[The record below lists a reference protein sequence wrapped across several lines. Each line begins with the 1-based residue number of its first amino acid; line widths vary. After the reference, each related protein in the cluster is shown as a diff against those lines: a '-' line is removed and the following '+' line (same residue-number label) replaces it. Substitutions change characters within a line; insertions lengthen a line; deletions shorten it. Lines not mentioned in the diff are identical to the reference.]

1 MNPMA
6 PEQNV
11 LDEQERI
18 NLDQSHEATLDSTTG
33 LAGDISSTCFPSL
46 TGLRSRT
53 QVETQEEAAISSR
66 TAFVDLH
73 NATAALG
80 ASPIAALQ
88 AAWAV
93 VLSAY
98 TAAEDHVIYTTIISS
113 PPSYTP
119 GHLQE
124 EKHHEIPTR
133 VWLNNSQGW
142 GQRKN
147 GSILKRL
154 TRSNA
159 VALPRQEKSSKHG
172 TMIALKGKESSGHGL
187 ELGDRLFKGEEY
199 SVSLIA
205 WPAKAGSLKLKL
217 LFTKMVLN
225 KTSALVTLKQLDDI
239 LAFILA
245 HPSNPIAR
253 SLGAIRPS
261 LLSISNESP
270 EQCTDLSTQPTY
282 LHTQFEKFAKDSP
295 HRIALDFRRDIYRE
309 RSSDNTMWTYE
320 QLNDKART
328 LATYLIHR
336 FGQLAD
342 NVIPIC
348 MKRRPELYVAV
359 LGILKAGAAW
369 CPIDPAFPPRRRH
382 HLIARTGAQMLI
394 VAEQDIIDG
403 IEGIPHCVTTV
414 DITCL
419 QDTVAHSSESPCP
432 TMGSLAYLIWTS
444 GTSGDPKGVPI
455 HHEAAVTSMR
465 ALQSSIPTDIKG
477 GVVRCLQFSQFTFD
491 VFIQDLFY
499 TWGLRGTII
508 SSTREIMLGSFAE
521 LATKT
526 NATHVHMTP
535 AFAASV
541 LRERCPTLEVIT
553 MIGEKLPQAVAD
565 NWSQNIR
572 AFNTYGPAETTVVS
586 CFRQISATDEVQSE
600 NIGFPL
606 ASVSAFVMRDGKPLM
621 RQGIGELALGGPQ
634 LSKGYWQDPSRSS
647 INFLW
652 NEHFSRHLYMTGD
665 MVRQLYDG
673 SLEFIGRTDDLIKVQ
688 GIRIELSEIGFCLRT
703 CHPLIEQVEIQY
715 LCRQDRPSKA
725 IIAFLAAPTLGI
737 TKGPGNSI
745 TSEEAISIAQAALVS
760 AQTNLPGYMIPRV
773 FLVLNSIPRTSSA
786 KIDKAALKE
795 IYCLIDL
802 GRWERLMTSSSNNTD
817 EVSTWSPL
825 ESDLIATIAEV
836 SGAPQKSM
844 SRGSNLR
851 FIGIDSIGATRLA
864 PMATARGI
872 SLSVA
877 EILRCQNLD
886 DLLQVTNKSRNV
898 NLTPG
903 YDIEAFHHEWYP
915 RVREILKRTDVFV
928 TPALSLQESL
938 LSESMQNSNTY
949 WSHVFFSLNAQ
960 VDIARLHEAW
970 LQVISHTEA
979 LRTGFI
985 PLAAVLG
992 HCDGASV
999 EDSTF
1004 LQLIYENT
1012 VIDWTC
1018 VESSD
1023 IDIRTLS
1030 RERAHAVAES
1040 RQRSHFRDPL
1050 VAITVFEQPHH
1061 RTMMISIHHS
1071 VRDEA
1076 SLNFVLE
1083 DVCKSYEENGKDSKQ
1098 RHQLRDAL
1106 KVMLPTKAQI
1116 DRDKEFW
1123 SKALDDFITTGDA
1136 GAWPDLTG
1144 ENTRSEGPAAEII
1157 FHTQALKTSYKDL
1170 QVAANKLGASS
1181 VASIIR
1187 VAWGTVL
1194 LEYLETDS
1202 VVFAETWSSRIDDHI
1217 LANVVG
1223 PLMNVLPV
1231 PFRALGSVRQALI
1244 AQSSFQKESGAHRSI
1259 HAKAIRKFLGRSE
1272 HQVLYPALFNFLPY
1286 MEEDSRKSS
1295 SLWTRADTLIGLS
1308 VEHPLALNVAQ
1319 ATNGILELEISASRG
1334 VISSGHLAILALQV
1348 DAFVETMVRSPDI
1361 PLAQLSL
1368 SVPKELLSVTSIAF
1382 SEEVRLAW
1390 RQNPTEWVDYYAS
1403 VHPQWPAAQ
1412 VFTSISN
1419 DECESQT
1426 WNFEE
1431 LRSAYCV
1438 IAASIRH
1445 GGYINRMMA
1454 VCLDRRIEAYAII
1467 LGILA
1472 SGNTYLPI
1480 DEDLPSE
1487 RKSFLLK
1494 DSTAAMLFTTRSLA
1508 QAFTGAPSASRIV
1521 YVDDST
1527 YMEQISH
1534 GDSHEVPLQSQASDN
1549 AYLLYTSGSTGIP
1562 KGVLVGRGNLCSF
1575 IEGLSEFIC
1584 PLIPGM
1590 KELSGKG
1597 KYLGLASRAFDVHIA
1612 EMFLAW
1618 RQGLAAV
1625 TAPRMMLLDNLD
1637 LALRQLK
1644 ITHASFVP
1652 SLIDQ
1657 AGLNPAGLPDLH
1669 YLGVGGEKMSKSVI
1683 DTWASNENTALIN
1696 AYGPTEMSIGCTA
1709 AEVTIDSNSR
1719 NVGRPYGNSVAHV
1732 LVPGSDRYTLR
1743 GVAGE
1748 LCFTGDLVA
1757 NGYHNRPN
1765 AKGFVENFN
1774 GERMYRTGDIV
1785 RLMADDA
1792 LEYLR
1797 REDDQVKVRG
1807 QRLELGEISE
1817 AIRSSAV
1824 TTLGL
1829 ARIDVTTMIAQHPK
1843 LSKPQVVSFVV
1854 LPNLDTASGSPKR
1867 QSSAGDNDI
1876 ARKMQAECRKNLPAY
1891 MVPDLII
1898 PITRLPLAPSSGKAD
1913 MKRLKVLF
1921 ADLPVADMVL
1931 SSSDRLHQPESSHR
1945 ELTEA
1950 EKIVRSAVEST
1961 LAVNAAEILSTTNIF
1976 RLGLDSLSAIS
1987 LAIKLQR
1994 VGYDCTVSSVLRNP
2008 TVEELARLPRK
2019 GQSTGQPADT
2029 LTQTRSRLADLES
2042 RFGANRPRDL
2052 DGAGILVIKPCM
2064 PLQETLVANN
2074 RALYINHKMLRL
2086 LPNTDRARLYG
2097 AWAGVIADH
2106 EIFRTCFQEF
2116 EDGFVQVV
2124 LEYDPAKSV
2133 PWLEIAT
2140 VNTELACQIQQSI
2153 SAENIISDMARNCP
2167 MRLTLL
2173 WSPTDNEDSILLF
2186 SMHHALYDRESI
2198 SIVLEEVN
2206 LRYHSGTPSAHSPF
2220 DSMIGYVCSQD
2231 LGAAKTFWQG
2241 YLACYRPISFT
2252 DRADTTDVEIQN
2264 HHFLTVDK
2272 TLTMSL
2278 AELQKLSSSFSGTL
2292 TSTIQAI
2299 FGIILAQTLG
2309 TDDVV
2314 YGAVLSGRTV
2324 PVENAHTIVAPC
2336 ITTIPQR
2343 VKVNKDCSTIVDIVK
2358 IAQQGFLESLEFQHT
2373 ALRHIHRWLRAE
2385 KPLFDCLVSC
2395 VQKVDRKSSVYPPLW
2410 TELESS
2416 MQNEFPLA
2424 VEFEADNEAGVMHA
2438 HCTYSPAFGDL
2449 DRASSLLENV
2459 DLLLGALVR
2468 EENVT
2473 PEDLGFSA
2481 SFATDSRPTPHVWN
2495 ESSWTTT
2502 ELKIRELTVEICGI
2516 SGKEISKGASF
2527 FSLGIDSITAIR
2539 FAKSLRHSNYECSS
2553 ADVMRHSSIG
2563 ALAEMIKVAR
2573 PHISGVENLAEQPWG
2588 KIPKH
2593 MIPKIAKLSPKDTII
2608 EVYTCTPLQSSML
2621 TQTLGSEGAFYVHS
2635 HTVRLAQDIDLFE
2648 LKQAWER
2655 LTMQT
2660 EILRTTFHFHDA
2672 STSWLAAVHLERPD
2686 AWVEYRITTPLSESL
2701 TDNTKNTIY
2710 SVEADFEQPP
2720 WKVAVLK
2727 TATEVV
2733 LVISMHHSL
2742 YDGQSINFV
2751 FQDLARMY
2759 QGIPLPPRA
2768 PFSVAARA
2776 ISKTMEN
2783 AAEFWLQ
2790 KLDGYH
2796 SNIISPLV
2804 APTETDMIEVE
2815 LCLNMTIENI
2825 LQGCR
2830 DLDVTIQTV
2839 AILAFGKTLAC
2850 VSGRR
2855 DVVFGHVVG
2864 GRSLAMPGAD
2874 DVIGPLFNTVP
2885 SRIIFDKTYAANK
2898 TAAVETQ
2905 QFWGASQ
2912 PYQHAS
2918 LASIMRAWRRK
2929 VGDADAQLI
2938 DTLFIFQ
2945 NSVGRTAFPDGL
2957 WAPLDLGDSVAFTEY
2972 PTNFEFEQG
2981 EKDIRLKVVSRKRL
2995 RTREQLKLW
3004 LTEFDQAFQDILE
3017 QPRRSVMAFPSS
3029 LQGLP
3034 LAIESGK
3041 SRPPQQDEVE
3051 SGPDLEAIRT
3061 ALSGISSVPPED
3073 ISVDASIFSLG
3084 LDSISAIHVAA
3095 TCRKR
3100 GYVVSVADVVQGRS
3114 LRGICRRL
3122 RERESDQYLQIGN
3135 QVALISTESRS
3146 KALALAKVGSECV
3159 EDVLPCLAGQVYHLA
3174 TWLKSDRMMCEA
3186 TWTYQCFE
3194 RLNVDDMR
3202 SAWKRLRGRHSVMR
3216 TTFVALSPKEAVQV
3230 VSKPSTL
3237 KDDCFEYEEDLTRS
3251 RDTIIDTI
3259 KRESRQSFDFIDPPL
3274 KLCLVRAHTHD
3285 HLLLKLHHVVY
3296 DAWTIQTIVD
3306 DLSAL
3311 YRNIDLP
3318 SLPRFDSFIH
3328 RTLHSLH
3335 KRPEE
3340 TYWRRSLNNC
3350 QQTILKPSTTLTPT
3364 ASTPA
3369 TLYLKS
3375 AIPDL
3380 HNLENTCRQTS
3391 TTLPTLILLAYAR
3404 TLARHTR
3411 ITNPTFGLYQAGRSA
3426 SFNYIDQLC
3435 APTLNVLPIV
3445 IPSAWDQPVDE
3456 SAKDLQ
3462 ADLAAR
3468 IEFEQ
3473 SYLSEVLT
3481 MVGYGSGEK
3490 PLFNTFVN
3498 ILSYEDRTLAESSK
3512 AKRARDEEA
3521 LFVPY
3526 QLDGMGDLAPS
3537 EIRRGKTAVDGLEV
3551 GYLAE
3556 KNLFLDVVRN
3566 VEDDCVDFGIK
3577 CDGALLD
3584 EGMVRVF
3591 AGEVAAEVATVVEAF
3606 REGRVGR
3613 RVKGERDD

>member
-11 LDEQERI
+11 LNEQEII

-33 LAGDISSTCFPSL
+33 LAGDLSSTRFPSL
-46 TGLRSRT
+46 TGLRSRI
-53 QVETQEEAAISSR
+53 QVETQGEATISSR

-98 TAAEDHVIYTTIISS
+98 TAAEDHIIYTTIISS
-113 PPSYTP
+113 PASYTP

-124 EKHHEIPTR
+124 EKHHAIPTR
-133 VWLNNSQGW
+133 VCLNNSQGW
-142 GQRKN
+142 GQNTN

-154 TRSNA
+154 TKSNA

-172 TMIALKGKESSGHGL
+172 TMIALKGKERSGHGL
-187 ELGDRLFKGEEY
+187 ESSDRLYKGEEY

-205 WPAKAGSLKLKL
+205 WPAKAGFLKLKL

-245 HPSNPIAR
+245 HPSNPIVR

-261 LLSISNESP
+261 LLSILNESP
-270 EQCTDLSTQPTY
+270 EQCTDLSTRPTY

-295 HRIALDFRRDIYRE
+295 HRIALDFREDIYRE

-320 QLNDKART
+320 QLDDKART

-382 HLIARTGAQMLI
+382 DLIARTGAQMLI
-394 VAEQDIIDG
+394 VAEQDISDG
-403 IEGIPHCVTTV
+403 IEGIPHGIVTV

-419 QDTVAHSSESPCP
+419 QDTVANSSESPCP

-455 HHEAAVTSMR
+455 HHEAAVTSMT

-491 VFIQDLFY
+491 VFIQDIFY
-499 TWGLRGTII
+499 TWGLGGTII

-521 LATKT
+521 LATRT
-526 NATHVHMTP
+526 NATHAHMTP

-586 CFRQISATDEVQSE
+586 CFRQFSTTDEVQSE

-606 ASVSAFVMRDGKPLM
+606 ASVSAFVMRNGKPFM

-647 INFLW
+647 KSFLW
-652 NEHFSRHLYMTGD
+652 NKHFSRHLYMTGD

-688 GIRIELSEIGFCLRT
+688 GIRIELSEIGFCLRS
-703 CHPLIEQVEIQY
+703 CHPLIEQIEIQY

-737 TKGPGNSI
+737 TKEPGQSI
-745 TSEEAISIAQAALVS
+745 TSEGAISIAQAALVS
-760 AQTNLPGYMIPRV
+760 AQINLPGYMIPRG

-786 KIDKAALKE
+786 KTDKSALKE
-795 IYCLIDL
+795 IYSLIDL
-802 GRWERLMTSSSNNTD
+802 GRWEKSMTSSKNNVD

-836 SGAPQKSM
+836 SGTAQESM
-844 SRGSNLR
+844 SRGSDLR

-864 PMATARGI
+864 PIATARGI
-872 SLSVA
+872 SLSVT
-877 EILRCQNLD
+877 EILRCQNLG
-886 DLLQVTNKSRNV
+886 DLLQVTKTSRNV
-898 NLTPG
+898 NLTAG
-903 YDIEAFHHEWYP
+903 YDMGPFHQKWYP
-915 RVREILKRTDVFV
+915 RARETLKRSDLFV
-928 TPALSLQESL
+928 APALPLQESL
-938 LSESMQNSNTY
+938 LSESMQNSNAY
-949 WSHVFFSLNAQ
+949 WSHVFLSLNAQ
-960 VDIARLHEAW
+960 VDIPRLHEAW
-970 LQVISHTEA
+970 VQVISHTEA

-999 EDSTF
+999 DDSTF

-1012 VIDWTC
+1012 AIDWIC
-1018 VESSD
+1018 VESLDVD
-1023 IDIRTLS
+1023 ITTLS

-1040 RQRSHFRDPL
+1040 RQRSHFTDPL
-1050 VAITVFEQPHH
+1050 VAITIFEQPNH

-1076 SLNFVLE
+1076 SLKFVLE
-1083 DVCKSYEENGKDSKQ
+1083 DVSKSYEEDGKDSKR

-1106 KVMLPTKAQI
+1106 KVMLPTKAQS
-1116 DRDKEFW
+1116 DRDAEFW
-1123 SKALDDFITTGDA
+1123 SKALDDFITTEDA
-1136 GAWPDLTG
+1136 GTWPDLTG
-1144 ENTRSEGPAAEII
+1144 KNTRSEGPAAEII
-1157 FHTQALKTSYKDL
+1157 SHTRALKTSYKDL
-1170 QVAANKLGASS
+1170 QVAANTFGASS

-1187 VAWGTVL
+1187 VAWGTLL

-1223 PLMNVLPV
+1223 PLINVLPV

-1272 HQVLYPALFNFLPY
+1272 HQVLYPAFFNFLPDLK
-1286 MEEDSRKSS
+1286 EDDWNGS
-1295 SLWTRADTLIGLS
+1295 SLWKRDDTIVGLS

-1319 ATNGILELEISASRG
+1319 ATNGILELEISASRN

-1348 DAFVETMVRSPDI
+1348 DAFVETILRSPDI

-1368 SVPKELLSVTSIAF
+1368 SVPKELLSVTSIEF

-1390 RQNPTEWVDYYAS
+1390 SQNPTEWVDYYAS
-1403 VHPQWPAAQ
+1403 LHPQWPAVQ

-1445 GGYINRMMA
+1445 GGHVNRMMA

-1494 DSTAAMLFTTRSLA
+1494 DSTAAMLFTTRFLA
-1508 QAFTGAPSASRIV
+1508 QTFPGAPFGSRTV
-1521 YVDDST
+1521 YVDDSA
-1527 YMEQISH
+1527 YVEQISPD
-1534 GDSHEVPLQSQASDN
+1534 DSNEVLLQSKASDN

-1590 KELSGKG
+1590 QELPGKG

-1625 TAPRMMLLDNLD
+1625 TAPRMMLLDNLE

-1657 AGLNPAGLPDLH
+1657 AGLNPASLPDLH

-1757 NGYHNRPN
+1757 NGYLNRPD

-1797 REDDQVKVRG
+1797 REDDQAKVRG
-1807 QRLELGEISE
+1807 QRVELGEISE

-1843 LSKPQVVSFVV
+1843 LSKVRVVSFVV
-1854 LPNLDTASGSPKR
+1854 LVPNLDTASGSPRR

-1876 ARKMQAECRKNLPAY
+1876 ARKMQAECRKILPAY

-1913 MKRLKVLF
+1913 LKRLKALF
-1921 ADLPVADMVL
+1921 ADLTVVDMVL

-1945 ELTEA
+1945 ELTAA
-1950 EKIVRSAVEST
+1950 EKTVRSAVEST
-1961 LAVNAAEILSTTNIF
+1961 LAVDAAEILTNTNIF

-1987 LAIKLQR
+1987 LAIRLQR

-2008 TVEELARLPRK
+2008 TVAELAHLPRK

-2042 RFGANRPRDL
+2042 RFGADRPRDL
-2052 DGAGILVIKPCM
+2052 DGVAILAVKPCM

-2074 RALYINHKMLRL
+2074 RALYINHMMLKL
-2086 LPNTDRARLYG
+2086 LPNTDRARLYR

-2106 EIFRTCFQEF
+2106 EILRTCFQEF

-2124 LEYDPAKSV
+2124 LQYDPAKSV
-2133 PWLEIAT
+2133 PWVKIAT
-2140 VNTELACQIQQSI
+2140 VNTESACQIQQTI
-2153 SAENIISDMARNCP
+2153 SARNIISDMARNCP

-2173 WSPTDNEDSILLF
+2173 WSPTNNKDSILLF
-2186 SMHHALYDRESI
+2186 SIHHALYDRESI

-2231 LGAAKTFWQG
+2231 LGTAKTFWQG
-2241 YLACYRPISFT
+2241 YLAYYRPVSFT
-2252 DRADTTDVEIQN
+2252 DRANTTDVEIQN
-2264 HHFLTVDK
+2264 YHFLTVDK
-2272 TLTMSL
+2272 TLTMPL

-2314 YGAVLSGRTV
+2314 FGAVLSGRTV
-2324 PVENAHTIVAPC
+2324 PIENPHTIVAPC

-2343 VKVNKDCSTIVDIVK
+2343 IKVNKECSTIVDIVK
-2358 IAQQGFLESLEFQHT
+2358 IAQQGFIESLEFQHT
-2373 ALRHIHRWLRAE
+2373 ALRHIHRWLEAE
-2385 KPLFDCLVSC
+2385 KPLFECLVSY
-2395 VQKVDRKSSVYPPLW
+2395 VQKVDRKGSLYPPLW

-2416 MQNEFPLA
+2416 MQNEFSLTI
-2424 VEFEADNEAGVMHA
+2424 EFEADHEAGVMHT
-2438 HCTYSPAFGDL
+2438 HCTFSPAFGDL
-2449 DRASSLLENV
+2449 ERASSLLESV

-2473 PEDLGFSA
+2473 PEDLGFSTT
-2481 SFATDSRPTPHVWN
+2481 FAADSRPKSHVWN
-2495 ESSWTTT
+2495 ESSWTPT
-2502 ELKIRELTVEICGI
+2502 ELKIQELMVEICGI
-2516 SGKEISKGASF
+2516 SRKEVSKGASF

-2553 ADVMRHSSIG
+2553 ADVLRHSCIG
-2563 ALAEMIKVAR
+2563 ALAEMIEVAR
-2573 PHISGVENLAEQPWG
+2573 PHINGIANLAEQPQG
-2588 KIPKH
+2588 NIPKH
-2593 MIPKIAKLSPKDTII
+2593 MIRKIAKVSPKDIVI
-2608 EVYTCTPLQSSML
+2608 EVYACTPLQSSML
-2621 TQTLGSEGAFYVHS
+2621 TQTLGSNGVLYVHS
-2635 HTVRLAQDIDLFE
+2635 HAVRLAQDVDLVE

-2660 EILRTTFHFHDA
+2660 EILRTTFHFDDA
-2672 STSWLAAVHLERPD
+2672 SNSWLAAVYQERPD
-2686 AWVEYRITTPLSESL
+2686 AWVEYRITNPLSESL
-2701 TDNTKNTIY
+2701 TDNTKSTIFG
-2710 SVEADFEQPP
+2710 VEADFEQPP

-2733 LVISMHHSL
+2733 LVVSMHHSL
-2742 YDGQSINFV
+2742 YDGQSINLV

-2759 QGIPLPPRA
+2759 QGIQIPPRA

-2796 SNIISPLV
+2796 SNIISPSV

-2815 LCLNMTIENI
+2815 LSLKMTIDNI

-2839 AILAFGKTLAC
+2839 AILAYGKILAC

-2874 DVIGPLFNTVP
+2874 EVIGPLFNTVP
-2885 SRIIFDKTYAANK
+2885 SRIIFDKTYVANK
-2898 TAAVETQ
+2898 TAAVEIQ
-2905 QFWGASQ
+2905 QSWGDSQ

-2918 LASIMRAWRRK
+2918 LASIMQGWRRK

-2945 NSVGRTAFPDGL
+2945 NIVGRSAFTDGL
-2957 WAPLDLGDSVAFTEY
+2957 WAPFDLGDSVAFTEY

-2981 EKDIRLKVVSRKRL
+2981 EKDIRLKVVSRKGL

-3017 QPRRSVMAFPSS
+3017 QPQRSVMAFPSS

-3041 SRPPQQDEVE
+3041 SRSPQQDEVE
-3051 SGPDLEAIRT
+3051 FGPDLEVIRT
-3061 ALSGISSVPPED
+3061 ALSGISRVPPEN

-3084 LDSISAIHVAA
+3084 LDSISAIQVAA

-3100 GYVVSVADVVQGRS
+3100 GYAVSVADVVQGRS
-3114 LRGICRRL
+3114 LGGICRLL
-3122 RERESDQYLQIGN
+3122 RERKPDQYLQIGD

-3146 KALALAKVGSECV
+3146 EALVLAKVGNECV

-3174 TWLKSDRMMCEA
+3174 TWLKSNRMMCEA
-3186 TWTYQCFE
+3186 TWTYQCSE

-3216 TTFVALSPKEAVQV
+3216 TTFVAPGPKEAVQV

-3237 KDDCFEYEEDLTRS
+3237 NDE
-3251 RDTIIDTI
+3251 
-3259 KRESRQSFDFIDPPL
+3259 SFDFLEDLRNSQDIVIDHIGREAQQPFDLMNPPS
-3274 KLCLVRAHTHD
+3274 KLYLVRAHTHD
-3285 HLLLKLHHVVY
+3285 YLALKLHHVAY
-3296 DAWTIQTIVD
+3296 DAWTIQTIID
-3306 DLSAL
+3306 DLAAF

-3318 SLPRFDSFIH
+3318 SPPRFDSFIQH
-3328 RTLHSLH
+3328 TLNSLH
-3335 KRPEE
+3335 KPPEE
-3340 TYWRRSLNNC
+3340 IYWRRSLNNC
-3350 QQTILKPSTTLTPT
+3350 QQTILEPSTTLTPT

-3375 AIPDL
+3375 AIPNL

-3426 SFNYIDQLC
+3426 SFKNIDQLC
-3435 APTLNVLPIV
+3435 APTLNVLPV
-3445 IPSAWDQPVDE
+3445 VVPSVLDLPVGE
-3456 SAKDLQ
+3456 IARQLQ

-3468 IEFEQ
+3468 VDFEQ
-3473 SYLSEVLT
+3473 SYLSEVLA
-3481 MVGYGSGEK
+3481 MVGYGSGEN

-3498 ILSYEDRTLAESSK
+3498 ILSDEAHTLTKSS
-3512 AKRARDEEA
+3512 RGNGARDEKA

-3526 QLDGMGDLAPS
+3526 QLDGMGELAPT
-3537 EIRRGKTAVDGLEV
+3537 EPIRQEKTAVDGLEV

-3556 KNLFLDVVRN
+3556 KNLFFDVVRN

-3577 CDGALLD
+3577 CDGTLMDA
-3584 EGMVRVF
+3584 GMVRVF
-3591 AGEVAAEVATVVEAF
+3591 AAEVAAEVARVVEAF
-3606 REGRVGR
+3606 REGRG
-3613 RVKGERDD
+3613 G